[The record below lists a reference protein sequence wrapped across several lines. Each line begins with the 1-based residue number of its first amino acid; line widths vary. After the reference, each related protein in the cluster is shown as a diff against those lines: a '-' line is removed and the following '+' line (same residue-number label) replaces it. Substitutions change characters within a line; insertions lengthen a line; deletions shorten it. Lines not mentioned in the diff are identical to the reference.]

1 MSGGVAQNIKAN
13 KLIAELKDLNNLF
26 IPPGPGDESI
36 SIGAAFLEYIS
47 RTNKVKSLEQ
57 ISGYLGPSFSEEY
70 INKVI
75 KDKLSKEFTCTKAN
89 NKDCAKILAK
99 GEVIARFSND
109 KMEFGA
115 RLKEIRISLNCSQK
129 ELSEQTGLNLR
140 TIQRIENNEVK
151 PSLYSL
157 KVIGEASNTDL
168 SDFIKTSEAKPYEFN
183 VNLKITD
190 MNQFLNDLKALVKTH
205 WKTIFI
211 IILVIY
217 LFTSYT
223 DIKSGIMDAWSGK

>member
-1 MSGGVAQNIKAN
+1 
-13 KLIAELKDLNNLF
+13 
-26 IPPGPGDESI
+26 
-36 SIGAAFLEYIS
+36 
-47 RTNKVKSLEQ
+47 
-57 ISGYLGPSFSEEY
+57 
-70 INKVI
+70 
-75 KDKLSKEFTCTKAN
+75 
-89 NKDCAKILAK
+89 
-99 GEVIARFSND
+99 
-109 KMEFGA
+109 MEFGA
-115 RLKEIRISLNCSQK
+115 RLKESRTSLNMSQK
-129 ELSEQTGLNLR
+129 ELSEQTGLTLR

-157 KVIGEASNTDL
+157 KVIGEVLKTDL
-168 SDFIKTSEAKPYEFN
+168 SDFVKTSEAKPYEFN
-183 VNLKITD
+183 LNLKITD